1 MSQLIPPTVQA
12 IFQPDINSTNLI
24 LKDFPTPVPDEG
36 SDQHLIRVYATAPC
50 AGELTWGKYFP
61 AALFADEPP
70 EKRPLIPCYDLAG
83 VVVTSPADSPF
94 QPGTEVYTRTP
105 ATRSGNARLYTTAGT
120 SELALKPKNLSWE
133 EAASVPLSAF
143 TALQGLFTHGGLA
156 DLTDPER
163 RQKNANKRV
172 LITAASGGVGSWML
186 QLARSAGVGYI
197 VGVCGTSN
205 VEFAKSLGATDVID
219 YRKTSVK
226 EWAAA
231 HPDSRFD
238 LVIDCVGG
246 ETLAQT
252 WYAVRSGGT
261 ILSISGQP
269 DSARPEDATATD
281 VKNFFYIMETNGKEL
296 VPVTKLLEAKE
307 VRPIVDSV
315 WTMKQYHEAFQK
327 LETGHAR
334 GKIIIKMLD

>member
-1 MSQLIPPTVQA
+1 MSQPIPPTVQA
-12 IFQPDINSTNLI
+12 VFQPDVNSINVI
-24 LKDFPTPVPDEG
+24 LKDLPTPVPVEG
-36 SDQHLIRVYATAPC
+36 SDQHLIRVHATAPC
-50 AGELTWGKYFP
+50 TGELTWAKYFP

-83 VVVTSPADSPF
+83 VVVTSPANSPF

-105 ATRSGNARLYTTAGT
+105 ATRSGNARLYTIACTG
-120 SELALKPKNLSWE
+120 ELALKPKNLSWE

-163 RQKNANKRV
+163 KQKNADKRV
-172 LITAASGGVGSWML
+172 LITAASGAVGSWML
-186 QLARSAGVGYI
+186 QLARSAGVGHI
-197 VGVCGTSN
+197 VGLCGTN
-205 VEFAKSLGATDVID
+205 NIEWTKSFGATDVID
-219 YRKTSVK
+219 YRKTSIK

-231 HPDSRFD
+231 HPDIKFD
-238 LVIDCVGG
+238 VIIDCVGG
-246 ETLAQT
+246 DTLAQT

-261 ILSISGQP
+261 LVSISGQP
-269 DSARPEDATATD
+269 DSVKPEDAKATD
-281 VKNFFYIMETNGKEL
+281 VKNYFFIMETYGEQL

-315 WTMKQYHEAFQK
+315 WTMEQYREAFEK
-327 LETGHAR
+327 LEKGHAR
-334 GKIIIKMLD
+334 GKIVIKISE